1 MMTIIPLLFC
11 TFVLH
16 VQADV
21 PYDPIEHITQKT
33 NYLIPA
39 LIACAAAAVLLTAL
53 TAVAAGLCIFVPAII
68 DKVTQLS

>member
-1 MMTIIPLLFC
+1 MVKHFLKKIIVMMTIIPLLLC

-16 VQADV
+16 VKADI

-39 LIACAAAAVLLTAL
+39 LIACAAAAALL
-53 TAVAAGLCIFVPAII
+53 IFRIR
-68 DKVTQLS
+68 KNKK

>member
-1 MMTIIPLLFC
+1 MVKHFLRKITVMMTIIPLLFC

-39 LIACAAAAVLLTAL
+39 LIACAAAAVLL
-53 TAVAAGLCIFVPAII
+53 IFRIR
-68 DKVTQLS
+68 KNKK